1 MDVRPVTEFTA
12 FSIQWFNDKAP
23 ELRLHLHSLV
33 VPEAEVVVSA
43 DAEVGNAM
51 QANKMKRPLS
61 MIKKLFFID
70 FLLLLYISHNFLDF
84 ILL

>member
-1 MDVRPVTEFTA
+1 MTRR
-12 FSIQWFNDKAP
+12 S

-51 QANKMKRPLS
+51 QANKMK
-61 MIKKLFFID
+61 KTTKHDQKTFFHR
-70 FLLLLYISHNFLDF
+70 FSSPFVYSHNFLDF

>member
-1 MDVRPVTEFTA
+1 MSDQSLNLPLFPSSGSMTRR
-12 FSIQWFNDKAP
+12 S

-33 VPEAEVVVSA
+33 VQEAEVVVSA

>member
-12 FSIQWFNDKAP
+12 FPSSGSMTRRS

-61 MIKKLFFID
+61 MIKKLFFHR
-70 FLLLLYISHNFLDF
+70 FSSPFVYFS
-84 ILL
+84 

>member
-1 MDVRPVTEFTA
+1 MSDQSLNLPLFPSSGSMTRR
-12 FSIQWFNDKAP
+12 S

-51 QANKMKRPLS
+51 QANK
-61 MIKKLFFID
+61 
-70 FLLLLYISHNFLDF
+70 
-84 ILL
+84 